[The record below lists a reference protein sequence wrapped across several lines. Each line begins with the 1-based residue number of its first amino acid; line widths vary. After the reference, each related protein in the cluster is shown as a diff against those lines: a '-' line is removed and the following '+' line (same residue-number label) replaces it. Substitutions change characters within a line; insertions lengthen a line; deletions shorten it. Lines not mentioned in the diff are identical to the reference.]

1 MAISMTVLKKL
12 LKIIGKVLAII
23 IGLISLYLLSAFC
36 LSKITVEREA
46 NTKSEIPIY
55 ILTNGVHTDIV
66 VPTRSE
72 QIDWSKMVEFSN
84 TQLTDTTFQYLALGW
99 GDKGFYLE
107 TPEWSDLKAS
117 VAFNAMFGLGASAM
131 HATYYSSLK
140 ENESCKKIMIGKDQ
154 YTRLIKYIQKSFQ
167 EDMSGHFLNI
177 KTTANYGK
185 SDAFYE
191 ANERYSLFH
200 TCNTWA
206 NNALKSCGQK
216 CCLWTAFDTG
226 IFRKYQ

>member
-1 MAISMTVLKKL
+1 MMKKA
-12 LKIIGKVLAII
+12 LKILAKILLSI
-23 IGLISLYLLSAFC
+23 IGFILLYLMAAYC
-36 LSKITVEREA
+36 LSSITVQREA
-46 NTKSEIPIY
+46 GANEEIPIH

-72 QIDWSKMVEFSN
+72 QMDWSRNVPFAN
-84 TQLTDTTFQYLALGW
+84 TQLTDTAYQYLAMGW

-131 HATYYSSLK
+131 HATYYQQMK
-140 ENESCKKIMIGKDQ
+140 EGESCKKIMISKAQ
-154 YTRLIKYIQKSFQ
+154 YARLIAYINKRFQK
-167 EDMSGHFLNI
+167 DNDGHYLNI

-191 ANERYSLFH
+191 ANGRYNLFQ

-206 NNALKSCGQK
+206 NNALKACGQK

-226 IFRKYQ
+226 IFRKYE

>member
-1 MAISMTVLKKL
+1 MMKKL
-12 LKIIGKVLAII
+12 LKTTGKVLLAII
-23 IGLISLYLLSAFC
+23 GFVLLYLLVAFC
-36 LSKITVEREA
+36 LSSITVERESD
-46 NTKSEIPIY
+46 TKEEIPIY

-72 QIDWSKMVEFSN
+72 LKDWSQTVKFSN
-84 TQLTDTTFQYLALGW
+84 TQSGDTTYQYLAMGW

-131 HATYYSSLK
+131 HATYYRGM
-140 ENESCKKIMIGKDQ
+140 EEDESCKKIMIGKDQ
-154 YTRLIKYIQKSFQ
+154 YARLITYLDDSFQ
-167 EDMSGHFLNI
+167 KKEGDHYLPI
-177 KTTANYGK
+177 KTHANYGK

-191 ANERYSLFH
+191 ANGRYNLFN

-206 NNALKSCGQK
+206 NYALKACGQK

-226 IFRKYQ
+226 IFQKYE

>member
-1 MAISMTVLKKL
+1 MIKKVLKITAKIL
-12 LKIIGKVLAII
+12 LSFIAFIL
-23 IGLISLYLLSAFC
+23 LYLIAAYC
-36 LSKITVEREA
+36 LSGITIQRETA
-46 NTKSEIPIY
+46 TKEEITIY

-72 QIDWSKMVEFSN
+72 LMDWSKKVRFAN
-84 TQLTDTTFQYLALGW
+84 TQLTDTTYQYLAMGW

-131 HATYYSSLK
+131 HATYYQHIK
-140 ENESCKKIMIGKDQ
+140 EGDSCKKIMISKNQYARLVSYIDKRFQKDGNGR
-154 YTRLIKYIQKSFQ
+154 Y
-167 EDMSGHFLNI
+167 LNI
-177 KTTANYGK
+177 RTNANYGK

-191 ANERYSLFH
+191 ANGRYNLFQ

-226 IFRKYQ
+226 IFQKYE

>member
-1 MAISMTVLKKL
+1 MIKKG
-12 LKIIGKVLAII
+12 LKIIAKILLSI
-23 IGLISLYLLSAFC
+23 IGFILLYLIVAYC
-36 LSKITVEREA
+36 LSRITVPREA
-46 NTKSEIPIY
+46 NTKEEIPIH

-72 QIDWSKMVEFSN
+72 QMDWSKMVAFSN
-84 TQLTDTTFQYLALGW
+84 TQLTDTTYQYLAMGW

-131 HATYYSSLK
+131 HTTYYQFMK
-140 ENESCKKIMIGKDQ
+140 EGESCKRIMISKEQ
-154 YTRLIKYIQKSFQ
+154 YARLIAFMDKRFQK
-167 EDMSGHFLNI
+167 DINGHYLNI
-177 KTTANYGK
+177 KTNANYGI

-191 ANERYSLFH
+191 ANGRYNLFQ
-200 TCNTWA
+200 TCNSWA
-206 NNALKSCGQK
+206 NNALKVCGQK

-226 IFRKYQ
+226 IFRKYE